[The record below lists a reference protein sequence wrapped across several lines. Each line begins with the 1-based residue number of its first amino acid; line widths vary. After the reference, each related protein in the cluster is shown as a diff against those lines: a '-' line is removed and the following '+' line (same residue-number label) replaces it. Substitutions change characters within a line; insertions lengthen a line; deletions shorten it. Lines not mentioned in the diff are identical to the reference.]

1 MNINEN
7 GLDGDRC
14 MGDTPTSSS
23 FYLPMACCL
32 SEVQETLNL
41 FFKKKLE
48 DMSPFC
54 GATDVLD
61 FW

>member
-1 MNINEN
+1 MKLKQILPMGNNHIEN
-7 GLDGDRC
+7 VR
-14 MGDTPTSSS
+14 SSS
-23 FYLPMACCL
+23 FYM
-32 SEVQETLNL
+32 
-41 FFKKKLE
+41 E